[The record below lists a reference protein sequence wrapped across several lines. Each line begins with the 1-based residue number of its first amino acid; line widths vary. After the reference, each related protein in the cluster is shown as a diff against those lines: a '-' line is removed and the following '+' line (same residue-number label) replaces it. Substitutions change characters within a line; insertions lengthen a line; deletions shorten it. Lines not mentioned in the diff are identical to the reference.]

1 MESREERSNS
11 GSMGGLSIG
20 KLYLVATPIG
30 NLDDITQR
38 ARLVLQT
45 VDIVA
50 AEDTRVCAKLLSHL
64 GIKKKIIS
72 SREHNAKNSA
82 EGIIKLIREGKHVAL
97 TTDAGTP
104 GVSDPG
110 AVVVKRVREE
120 GFPVTPIPGSCA
132 LAAALSVWG
141 FDFKN
146 FVFEGFLPSRKIKRD
161 SMLEMIKI
169 RQLPT
174 IFYEAPH
181 RIINTVD
188 AVVRLLPETW
198 RLTICRELT
207 KANEEIAVVAVNDAS
222 AWIREN
228 EYRSRGEF
236 VLLLSGPPDQ
246 SDNDTNLAEGRRLL
260 ELLLPELSTK
270 KSADIA
276 SQFLGLARSDM
287 YELALEIEN
296 KKHHSKV

>member
-1 MESREERSNS
+1 MGSREEGGNP
-11 GSMGGLSIG
+11 GSIDVLSRG
-20 KLYLVATPIG
+20 NLYVVATPIG

-38 ARLVLQT
+38 AKLVLQT
-45 VDIVA
+45 VDVVA
-50 AEDTRVCAKLLSHL
+50 AEDTRVCARLLSYL

-82 EGIIKLIREGKHVAL
+82 EGILKLIRDGKHVAL

-104 GVSDPG
+104 CVSDPG
-110 AVVVKRVREE
+110 ALVVKRVRAE
-120 GFPVTPIPGSCA
+120 GFTVTPIPGSSA
-132 LAAALSVWG
+132 LTAALSVWG
-141 FDFKN
+141 FEFEN
-146 FVFEGFLPSRKIKRD
+146 FVFEGFLPSKKTKRD
-161 SMLEMIKI
+161 SMLEMVKI

-181 RIINTVD
+181 RIIDTVD
-188 AVVRLLPETW
+188 SLARLLPETW
-198 RLTICRELT
+198 KLTICRELT
-207 KANEEIAVVAVNDAS
+207 KANEEIAVVAINEAS

-236 VLLLSGPPDQ
+236 VLLLSGSPDQ
-246 SDNDTNLAEGRRLL
+246 SDHDANLAEGKRLL
-260 ELLLPELSTK
+260 ELLLPQLSTK

-276 SQFLGLARSDM
+276 SQFLGFSRSDM

-296 KKHHSKV
+296 KKH

>member
-1 MESREERSNS
+1 MGSREEVGSS
-11 GSMGGLSIG
+11 GSIEVLSRG
-20 KLYLVATPIG
+20 KLYVVATPIG

-82 EGIIKLIREGKHVAL
+82 EGILKLIREGKHVAL

-104 GVSDPG
+104 CVSDPG

-141 FDFKN
+141 FEFEN
-146 FVFEGFLPSRKIKRD
+146 FVFEGFLPSKKTKRD
-161 SMLEMIKI
+161 SMLEIVKN

-181 RIINTVD
+181 RIIDTVD
-188 AVVRLLPETW
+188 AIELLFPETW
-198 RLTICRELT
+198 KLTICRELT
-207 KANEEIAVVAVNDAS
+207 KANEEIAVVGIHNAP

-228 EYRSRGEF
+228 DYRSRGEF

-246 SDNDTNLAEGRRLL
+246 SDNDANLARGKRLL

-270 KSADIA
+270 KSAGIA
-276 SQFLGLARSDM
+276 SQFLGLSRSDM
-287 YELALEIEN
+287 YELALEIED
-296 KKHHSKV
+296 KKH

>member
-1 MESREERSNS
+1 VGSREEGCNP
-11 GSMGGLSIG
+11 GSIDVLSRG
-20 KLYLVATPIG
+20 NLYVVATPIG

-38 ARLVLQT
+38 AKLVLQT
-45 VDIVA
+45 VDVVA
-50 AEDTRVCAKLLSHL
+50 AEDTRVCARLLSYL

-82 EGIIKLIREGKHVAL
+82 EGILKLIRDGKHVAL

-104 GVSDPG
+104 CVSDPG
-110 AVVVKRVREE
+110 ALVVKRVRAE
-120 GFPVTPIPGSCA
+120 GFTVTPIPGSSA
-132 LAAALSVWG
+132 LTAALSVWG
-141 FDFKN
+141 FEFEN
-146 FVFEGFLPSRKIKRD
+146 FVFEGFLPSKKTKRD
-161 SMLEMIKI
+161 SMLEMVKI

-181 RIINTVD
+181 RIIDTVD
-188 AVVRLLPETW
+188 SLARLLPETW
-198 RLTICRELT
+198 KLTICRELT
-207 KANEEIAVVAVNDAS
+207 KANEEIAVVAINEAS

-236 VLLLSGPPDQ
+236 VLLLSGSPDQ
-246 SDNDTNLAEGRRLL
+246 SDHDANLAEGKRLL
-260 ELLLPELSTK
+260 ELLLPQLSTK

-276 SQFLGLARSDM
+276 SQFLGFSRSDM

-296 KKHHSKV
+296 KKH

>member
-1 MESREERSNS
+1 MGSREEVGSS
-11 GSMGGLSIG
+11 GSIEVLSRG
-20 KLYLVATPIG
+20 KLYVVATPIG

-82 EGIIKLIREGKHVAL
+82 EGILKLIREGKHVAL

-104 GVSDPG
+104 CVSDPG

-141 FDFKN
+141 FEFEN
-146 FVFEGFLPSRKIKRD
+146 FVFEGFLPSKKTKRD
-161 SMLEMIKI
+161 SILEMVKI

-181 RIINTVD
+181 RIIDTVD
-188 AVVRLLPETW
+188 AIELLFPETW
-198 RLTICRELT
+198 KLTICRELT
-207 KANEEIAVVAVNDAS
+207 KVNEEIAVVGVHDAP

-228 EYRSRGEF
+228 DYRSRGEF

-246 SDNDTNLAEGRRLL
+246 SDNDANFARGKRLL

-270 KSADIA
+270 KSADIT
-276 SQFLGLARSDM
+276 SQFLGLSRSDM

-296 KKHHSKV
+296 KKN